1 MKKKDIRYYR
11 TRKNI
16 ISAMTRLLRKN
27 YFEQITVTTICE
39 EAQISRSGFYLHYL
53 DKYDF
58 VESYLK
64 EFIDYANE
72 VFQKQKQKDIGAF
85 LLYMLT
91 HLKNEEELLS
101 LLLSKHGSV
110 EIQDKIKQIM
120 RENARKNILPYL
132 TLTLQDETEERYTLA
147 FLSNALLGTFQEWI
161 NSGQKETPEQM
172 MQIIRRLIGYDFKK
186 I

>member
-1 MKKKDIRYYR
+1 
-11 TRKNI
+11 
-16 ISAMTRLLRKN
+16 
-27 YFEQITVTTICE
+27 
-39 EAQISRSGFYLHYL
+39 
-53 DKYDF
+53 
-58 VESYLK
+58 
-64 EFIDYANE
+64 
-72 VFQKQKQKDIGAF
+72 
-85 LLYMLT
+85 MLT

-132 TLTLQDETEERYTLA
+132 TLTLQNETEERYTLA

-172 MQIIRRLIGYDFKK
+172 MQIIRRLIGYDFKE